1 MIINANVIFSA
12 LSNIAGLLAGGNS
25 DVVGIFDA
33 NLNQV
38 FLNARPLRADVRETS
53 RVMTH
58 PVETGVMIADN
69 HIINPIEINLS
80 LSIKSEYYNSMY
92 NQIKQAFTLGTVF
105 SVQTRT
111 GVYNNMIIADMPH
124 TEEPD
129 KYDAILMGLHFTQV
143 LYVTPTSFT
152 GGAAPANFSPAD
164 PTNDNTVQGGVK
176 YPTSLSS
183 TQTTQVQSI
192 FTGVGFK
199 ALGRL

>member
-1 MIINANVIFSA
+1 MIINASVIFSA

-38 FLNARPLRADVRETS
+38 FINARPLRADVRETS

-69 HIINPIEINLS
+69 HIINPVEINLS

-92 NQIKQAFTLGTVF
+92 NQIKQAFILGTVF

-111 GVYNNMIIADMPH
+111 GVYNNMIISDMPH

-143 LYVTPTSFT
+143 LYVTPVALSSES
-152 GGAAPANFSPAD
+152 APANFSPAD
-164 PTNDNTVQGGVK
+164 PVNDNTVQGGVK
-176 YPTSLSS
+176 YPTSLST
-183 TQTTQVQSI
+183 TQTTAVRSI